1 MDIRDFR
8 DIYVDEAADL
18 LGKLD
23 LNDPEKSVVKTHDSL
38 TAMLEHFIKS
48 QSATTS
54 SLINFV
60 GNQCTENRQING
72 AELTPNQQKQVLSE
86 LASKQNLMCRQLEKN
101 LHDHLNVQLGKKV
114 DTEQHLVNEFPGD
127 SFGAEVKI
135 SDSSLRLITP
145 FSGDEVNNEADL
157 TRFFREIYTVSQT
170 NNLTESMTINILVRK
185 LTGTAQILIDD
196 FISQQDKNMLK
207 LKQVV
212 AHLERKFI

>member
-72 AELTPNQQKQVLSE
+72 AELTPNQQKQILSE

-127 SFGAEVKI
+127 SFG
-135 SDSSLRLITP
+135 
-145 FSGDEVNNEADL
+145 G
-157 TRFFREIYTVSQT
+157 
-170 NNLTESMTINILVRK
+170 
-185 LTGTAQILIDD
+185 
-196 FISQQDKNMLK
+196 
-207 LKQVV
+207 
-212 AHLERKFI
+212 